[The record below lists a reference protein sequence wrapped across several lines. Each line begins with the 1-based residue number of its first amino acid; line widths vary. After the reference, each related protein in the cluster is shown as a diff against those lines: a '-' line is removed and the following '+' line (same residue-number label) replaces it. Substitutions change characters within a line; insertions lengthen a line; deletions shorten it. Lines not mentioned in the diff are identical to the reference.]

1 MSNQS
6 FTVETVEKYWLK
18 QVECHRKFAEFGF
31 VESYPVDP
39 RGRLKE
45 AEFSSKHFIFVIGID
60 LLLNEPYGQTLD
72 ADTRMTVPEL
82 GLALCYFLPEI
93 DTLIAR
99 YEGNRYEG
107 KDNIEQYFDV
117 TVALYREN
125 PWVIH
130 SKAWTLDQEFLDAIK
145 KTQQWVYN
153 EMRGGMRPL
162 KRWEFKRRLHSYRKP
177 ETQIPSEVR

>member
-1 MSNQS
+1 MSNPS
-6 FTVETVEKYWLK
+6 PTVEKDWLK
-18 QVECHRKFAEFGF
+18 QVACHRKFAEFGF
-31 VESYPVDP
+31 VESHPVHP
-39 RGRLKE
+39 HGRVKE
-45 AEFSSKHFIFVIGID
+45 ARFSSKHFIFVISID
-60 LLLNEPYGQTLD
+60 LLLNEQSGQTLD

-93 DTLIAR
+93 DSLIAR
-99 YEGNRYEG
+99 YEAAKNV
-107 KDNIEQYFDV
+107 EQYFDV

-145 KTQQWVYN
+145 KTEQWVYK
-153 EMRGGMRPL
+153 EMHGKTHPL
-162 KRWEFKRRLHSYRKP
+162 KPWEFERKLHSYRKP